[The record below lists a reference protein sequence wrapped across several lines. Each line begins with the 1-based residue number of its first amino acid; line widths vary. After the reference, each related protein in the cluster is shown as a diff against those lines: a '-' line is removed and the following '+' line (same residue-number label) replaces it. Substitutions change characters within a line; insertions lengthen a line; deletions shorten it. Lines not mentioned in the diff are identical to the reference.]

1 MRTALPKMPQSV
13 ERTLGPEAAGDLSQW
28 VEIIVV
34 EHAVRR
40 DEYREVL
47 SRLDILEHDAADLK
61 DRITNLH
68 HTVDE
73 RFDRVNSDMD
83 ERFDRMHSEMNERFD
98 RMNFEV
104 NKRFDWMNSE
114 MNKRFDQVNERFD
127 RLNERFDQMYER
139 MTTMIRWTVGTLA
152 LLGTIMTILMAIAQ
166 FT

>member
-1 MRTALPKMPQSV
+1 MPSSV

-28 VEIIVV
+28 IEIIVV

-47 SRLDILEHDAADLK
+47 SRLDILEHDVADVK

-68 HTVDE
+68 RT
-73 RFDRVNSDMD
+73 MD
-83 ERFDRMHSEMNERFD
+83 ERFDRMNERFD
-98 RMNFEV
+98 RM
-104 NKRFDWMNSE
+104 
-114 MNKRFDQVNERFD
+114 
-127 RLNERFDQMYER
+127 NERFDQMYER
-139 MTTMIRWTVGTLA
+139 LTTMIRWTVGTLA